1 MSGTWSRKAPDTC
14 LIGYFEVS
22 VPLPDVPDDVPLG
35 FEPFGVGFWFVDVEP
50 FGVVVVPAPDC
61 PELLVP
67 DVDPSDG
74 VVESVDESV
83 LFESSPVLVDE
94 SEPSVDVPVPPVVE
108 SVFFPVSLPL
118 FLSEFVVES
127 LSVSVVPD
135 WFCICLLYTSDA
147 ADEL

>member
-1 MSGTWSRKAPDTC
+1 M
-14 LIGYFEVS
+14 GYFEVS

-35 FEPFGVGFWFVDVEP
+35 FEPFGVGFWFVDAEP

-83 LFESSPVLVDE
+83 
-94 SEPSVDVPVPPVVE
+94 
-108 SVFFPVSLPL
+108 FFPVSLPL

-135 WFCICLLYTSDA
+135 WFCILSCVPLFPLP
-147 ADEL
+147 

>member
-1 MSGTWSRKAPDTC
+1 M
-14 LIGYFEVS
+14 S
-22 VPLPDVPDDVPLG
+22 VPLPDVPDDVPLE

-74 VVESVDESV
+74 VVGVRGRIRFVRIVSGVGGRVRAVSGRSGAAGCGIRLLPGV
-83 LFESSPVLVDE
+83 LA
-94 SEPSVDVPVPPVVE
+94 VV
-108 SVFFPVSLPL
+108 
-118 FLSEFVVES
+118 LSEFVVES

-135 WFCICLLYTSDA
+135 WFCILSCVPLFPLP
-147 ADEL
+147 

>member
-1 MSGTWSRKAPDTC
+1 MSGTWSRKAPAAC

-67 DVDPSDG
+67 DVDPADG

-135 WFCICLLYTSDA
+135 WFCILSCVPLFPLP
-147 ADEL
+147 

>member
-50 FGVVVVPAPDC
+50 FGVVVVPVPDC

-127 LSVSVVPD
+127 LSAVS
-135 WFCICLLYTSDA
+135 YTHLTLPTTP
-147 ADEL
+147 EV